1 MTMTNERPAPAT
13 ELRSGMQHWTG
24 ADESGRWVTT
34 ARSLVPALAAQAAT
48 MDRRGEFVH
57 EGFAMLREH
66 QLLSMLVPTELGGG
80 GASHADACAVLAE
93 IAHGCPSASLAF
105 AMHSHL
111 VAAQVWRYHRGM
123 PAPVLEKV
131 GAQQLVL
138 VSTGAADWLDSS
150 GTAVRV
156 DGGYRISGRKS
167 PSSGAPAGNILSTS
181 VRWNDAPDGPQVL
194 HASVPF
200 TADGVSIDETW
211 DTMGMRATGSH
222 TVVLDNVFVPDAAI
236 GLARPAGVW
245 HPIWATVMGAAL
257 PLIVSTYVGVAEA
270 AAERAIMLAARRAE
284 RPDVAPLVGR
294 MLNQRML
301 ARDTVRAM
309 IDASDNL
316 RFDNSL
322 EVAASMLSRKS
333 VATDAAIATVRV
345 AMEVGGAAAYATSSG
360 IERLFR
366 DVHGAL
372 YHPLPVAQQERF
384 TGRLALGLDP
394 TA

>member
-1 MTMTNERPAPAT
+1 
-13 ELRSGMQHWTG
+13 
-24 ADESGRWVTT
+24 
-34 ARSLVPALAAQAAT
+34 
-48 MDRRGEFVH
+48 
-57 EGFAMLREH
+57 
-66 QLLSMLVPTELGGG
+66 
-80 GASHADACAVLAE
+80 
-93 IAHGCPSASLAF
+93 
-105 AMHSHL
+105 
-111 VAAQVWRYHRGM
+111 
-123 PAPVLEKV
+123 
-131 GAQQLVL
+131 